1 MFASAAYA
9 SAPRQQAG
17 AYRQMHLSTGVEGAS
32 SHALVAML
40 FDGALEAIAE
50 ARVALRSGNRQAK
63 GKAICRAAGIVDEG
77 LNARLD
83 LAAGGAIAADL
94 RVLYDYISTRLVLAN
109 LRDDD
114 AALEECARLI
124 APVRGAW
131 ADIADRAND

>member
-1 MFASAAYA
+1 MFASAAFA

-50 ARVALRSGNRQAK
+50 ARVALRNGHAEAK
-63 GKAICRAAGIVDEG
+63 GKAICRAAGIIDEG
-77 LNARLD
+77 LNGRLD
-83 LAAGGAIAADL
+83 LVAGGSIAADL
-94 RVLYDYISTRLVLAN
+94 RVLYNYISARLVLAN

-124 APVRGAW
+124 APVRSAW
-131 ADIADRAND
+131 AGIADRAND

>member
-94 RVLYDYISTRLVLAN
+94 RVLYDYISARLVLAN

-114 AALEECARLI
+114 AALEECARLLG
-124 APVRGAW
+124 PVRSAW

>member
-17 AYRQMHLSTGVEGAS
+17 AYQQMHLSTGVEGAS

-63 GKAICRAAGIVDEG
+63 GNAICRAAGIVDEG

-94 RVLYDYISTRLVLAN
+94 RVLYDYISARLVLAN

-114 AALEECARLI
+114 AALEECARLLS
-124 APVRGAW
+124 PVRGAW